1 MFFKVFMIFTGPD
14 TPSAQWYKIVTT
26 HLGDSEFIYNQ
37 QVAQVIQVGS
47 KMGTVM
53 MLQTIKG
60 ATLMAEIAVDQTS
73 IHNIAQSAY
82 ALKIW
87 TVLLH

>member
-1 MFFKVFMIFTGPD
+1 M
-14 TPSAQWYKIVTT
+14 
-26 HLGDSEFIYNQ
+26 
-37 QVAQVIQVGS
+37 IQVGS

-53 MLQTIKG
+53 MLQTIKDVI
-60 ATLMAEIAVDQTS
+60 LMGVIAVDQTS

-87 TVLLH
+87 IVLLH

>member
-1 MFFKVFMIFTGPD
+1 M
-14 TPSAQWYKIVTT
+14 
-26 HLGDSEFIYNQ
+26 
-37 QVAQVIQVGS
+37 IQVGS

-73 IHNIAQSAY
+73 IHDIAQSAY

-87 TVLLH
+87 TVLLHQH